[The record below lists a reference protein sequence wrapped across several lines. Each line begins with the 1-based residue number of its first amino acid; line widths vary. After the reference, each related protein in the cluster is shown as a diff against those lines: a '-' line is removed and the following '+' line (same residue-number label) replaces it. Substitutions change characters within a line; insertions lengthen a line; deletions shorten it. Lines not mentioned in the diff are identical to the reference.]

1 MVFGL
6 SYIPGCIYFSAEHI
20 FPVSC
25 KGSIFK
31 TKAILYF
38 ISFVCGQD
46 DPLNILKNS
55 FFCCLICIYFFSFFF
70 EHPVEDM
77 GRKCTLEWRGI
88 WEPLAGT
95 INCSETFR
103 KSQLFTLLQTQAHFM
118 FSGSHI
124 IQQISLFLHNNQPNT
139 TRHLFKLILL

>member
-1 MVFGL
+1 MSL
-6 SYIPGCIYFSAEHI
+6 S
-20 FPVSC
+20 
-25 KGSIFK
+25 
-31 TKAILYF
+31 
-38 ISFVCGQD
+38 CGQD

-139 TRHLFKLILL
+139 TRHLFKLILLWSEDVRLKITSTLGTWRPIVFNVLGWMKNDHFW